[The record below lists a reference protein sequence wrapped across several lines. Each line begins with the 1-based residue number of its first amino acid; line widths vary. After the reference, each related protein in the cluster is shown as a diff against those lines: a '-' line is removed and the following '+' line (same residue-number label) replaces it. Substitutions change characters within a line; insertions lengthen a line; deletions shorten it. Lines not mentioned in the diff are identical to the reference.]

1 MIVIAVCFEFLLHV
15 LHVLLI
21 AVVYPLVYLKK
32 CYDVNSFVL
41 QLVNW
46 ALLLLLYLDNLSN
59 IYIQCWLVML
69 VVP

>member
-32 CYDVNSFVL
+32 CYDEIGRAHV
-41 QLVNW
+41 
-46 ALLLLLYLDNLSN
+46 
-59 IYIQCWLVML
+59 
-69 VVP
+69 

>member
-15 LHVLLI
+15 LHLLLI
-21 AVVYPLVYLKK
+21 AVVYPLVCLIK
-32 CYDVNSFVL
+32 CYNGNSFVL

-59 IYIQCWLVML
+59 IYTLLVGC
-69 VVP
+69 

>member
-32 CYDVNSFVL
+32 CYDGNSFVL

-46 ALLLLLYLDNLSN
+46 ARSEERRVGKE
-59 IYIQCWLVML
+59 CSW
-69 VVP
+69 

>member
-32 CYDVNSFVL
+32 CYDGNSFVL

-46 ALLLLLYLDNLSN
+46 A
-59 IYIQCWLVML
+59 
-69 VVP
+69 VVSG